1 MMISAAKLLACCAF
15 LTLALFTV
23 GCSDHVMSTS
33 WVGTQVGTETRQVKD
48 ESAVTTIGNAYL
60 AGNTTGCFADGEAA
74 PAPPWDGSNFPWG
87 TRLAAGSPSPG
98 RCEFPFDPGT
108 WYFQF
113 FSGKCANAGQQSL
126 QAGYMAT
133 SGDGHID
140 VTVCNMPLTS
150 APAADG
156 HFAINGLFPSTV
168 TVAVPG
174 LTTTYGMPQ
183 LRVHNS
189 SLTLVTTVNASSVS
203 VDGSSATFP
212 FPTGLVGG
220 TYLFGVKNREANGQF
235 KLVDFTYYIVGS
247 NPALSS
253 AFGVD
258 AVDITKK
265 QDVCNPRTGVCTT
278 TTSSW
283 ATPIL
288 TQYYSNKV
296 TNWVSGGTSIT
307 VGSEPVAVRVYG
319 TYSQTVG
326 AGNGQYRLIGP
337 SNAIVVNA
345 GSNSVSIVSFQN
357 SNTLANISVGTQP
370 MAVALNSGASMA
382 YVANYGSNTLSEI
395 NLSTK
400 TVSRTATGLP
410 GAQSVAMDPG
420 GSYVWVGGTN
430 NLYKV
435 SLSTFAVVGTYPV
448 SGTVTSLAASTAQNE
463 LVYTLVQNC
472 CSGSSTYSANEL
484 KLSNMSQPGVY
495 SQTSA
500 SAYAPYTMNGTLPS
514 AASLPQAT
522 AISTQF
528 GNGMAASS
536 TPTGFVIYDIVS
548 HQQIMTGTTPT
559 PVRGI
564 ASDPQHKTVYFTVP
578 DSNQYIAVPLPQL

>member
-1 MMISAAKLLACCAF
+1 MTISIAKLLVCF
-15 LTLALFTV
+15 TFVTSMLFIV

-33 WVGTQVGTETRQVKD
+33 WVGTQIGSETRQVKD
-48 ESAVTTIGNAYL
+48 ESAVTVIGNAPL
-60 AGNTTGCFADGEAA
+60 AGNTTGCIADGEPA
-74 PAPPWDGSNFPWG
+74 PAPPPQPLTFPWG
-87 TRLAAGSPSPG
+87 TRLVAGSPSPG
-98 RCEFPFDPGT
+98 RCEFSSFGPGT

-113 FSGKCANAGQQSL
+113 FSGKCANAGQQFL
-126 QAGYMAT
+126 QEGYMAT

-140 VTVCNMPLTS
+140 VTVCDVPLTS

-156 HFAINGLFPSTV
+156 HFAINGSFPSTV

-174 LTTTYGMPQ
+174 LTATYGMPQ

-189 SLTLVTTVNASSVS
+189 SLVLVTTVNATAVAA
-203 VDGSSATFP
+203 DGSSATFP
-212 FPTGLVGG
+212 FPTGLTGG

-235 KLVDFTYYIVGS
+235 KLVDFTYYIVGN
-247 NPALSS
+247 NPASSS

-258 AVDITKK
+258 AVDLTTKHE
-265 QDVCNPRTGVCTT
+265 VCNPRTGVCTYT
-278 TTSSW
+278 YTYN
-283 ATPIL
+283 AAPII
-288 TQYYSNKV
+288 TNYYANTV
-296 TNWVSGGTSIT
+296 TNWVPGGTSIA
-307 VGSEPVAVRVYG
+307 VGSEPVAVKTYG
-319 TYSQTVG
+319 SYTYTL
-326 AGNGQYRLIGP
+326 NLHDKLTGP
-337 SNAIVVNA
+337 GSAIVVNA
-345 GSNSVSIVSFQN
+345 GSNSVSIVSFPN

-370 MAVALNSGASMA
+370 MAVTLNSAASKA
-382 YVANYGSNTLSEI
+382 YVANFGSNTLSEVD
-395 NLSTK
+395 LSTRA
-400 TVSRTATGLP
+400 VSRTATALP

-435 SLSTFAVVGTYPV
+435 SLTTFAVVGTYAV
-448 SGTVTSLAASTAQNE
+448 SGTVTSLAASNAQNE

-472 CSGSSTYSANEL
+472 CSGSSTYSAKEL
-484 KLSNMSQPGVY
+484 KLANMSEPGVY

-522 AISTQF
+522 VVSSQF

-536 TPTGFVIYDIVS
+536 TPTGFVIYDLVS

-564 ASDPQHKTVYFTVP
+564 ASDPLHKNVYFTVP
-578 DSNQYIAVPLPQL
+578 DSNQYIVVPLPEL